1 MKFCVRN
8 DNDVDSDYY
17 EKKRNKPYIPSSVE
31 PKPLDQYW
39 DIWATYVIEKV
50 EFVNDELVLYALK
63 VKSLT
68 YPRNFSEYV
77 SIDKLL
83 SEENNLGYKM
93 K

>member
-1 MKFCVRN
+1 MKFYVRN

>member
-1 MKFCVRN
+1 MKFYVRN

-50 EFVNDELVLYALK
+50 ECVNDELVLYALK